1 MSQENVERFWEA
13 HDAASRRDIDAFLA
27 YVHPEV
33 VITPLSGELE
43 GTSHHGHDG
52 ARAWLENLYGL
63 FPDFT
68 DEIEELRD
76 LGDLMIFKSRMQ
88 GHGESSEAPIV
99 ETLWV
104 AAEWRNGKL
113 VSWRT
118 VRSEA
123 EALEAVGLR
132 E

>member
-43 GTSHHGHDG
+43 GTSHHGHGG
-52 ARAWLENLYGL
+52 ARAWLENLYAV

-76 LGDLMIFKSRMQ
+76 LGDLMIFKSRVR
-88 GHGESSEAPIV
+88 GHGEGSEAPMV
-99 ETLWV
+99 ETLWMTV
-104 AAEWRNGKL
+104 AWRDGKL

-118 VRSEA
+118 FRSKA
-123 EALEAVGLR
+123 EALEAVGLSD
-132 E
+132 